1 MRQILLLLHEWN
13 GIFTF
18 QANLCSETRRNGK
31 NTEDNF
37 KYSFLT
43 LALHKAVWTYS
54 VLQKR
59 AGLLVSMKA
68 L

>member
-1 MRQILLLLHEWN
+1 MRQLLLLLHEWN

-43 LALHKAVWTYS
+43 LALHKAV
-54 VLQKR
+54 
-59 AGLLVSMKA
+59 
-68 L
+68 